1 MGGIIYK
8 ELSYDVMACA
18 FKVFKELGFGYREK
32 YYQRA
37 LAEELKIAKI
47 KFATELPIKL
57 YYGGKII
64 GKYIVDFFIEDKII
78 LEIKIAK
85 DFYTKD
91 IKQLLSYLKAHN
103 LRLGILIIV
112 TKDGMKFKRIAN

>member
-1 MGGIIYK
+1 MGELIYK
-8 ELSYDVMACA
+8 DLSYEIMGCA
-18 FKVFKELGFGYREK
+18 FTVFKELGFGYREK

-37 LAEELKIAKI
+37 LAEELRKAKI
-47 KFATELPIKL
+47 KFEKELAVKL
-57 YYGGKII
+57 FYDGKVI
-64 GKYIVDFFIEDKII
+64 GKYIIDFLIEDKII

-85 DFYTKD
+85 EFYTKD
-91 IKQLLSYLKAHN
+91 IKQILSYLKAKK